1 MIGIYTPIPSEMR
14 RRYEAYSNSAKWR
27 RRRQRAIE
35 RAGYRCEKCG
45 VSAQEERLEVHHL
58 TYERL
63 GSERDEDLSV
73 LCHACHAKA
82 DLERANK
89 GQQKARSVL
98 WARRLDGWATKVYG
112 EDWQDRHDGDV
123 VADEF
128 ERWLDSKGLQ

>member
-1 MIGIYTPIPSEMR
+1 MIGIYTPVPSEMR
-14 RRYEAYSNSAKWR
+14 RRYEAYINSAKWR